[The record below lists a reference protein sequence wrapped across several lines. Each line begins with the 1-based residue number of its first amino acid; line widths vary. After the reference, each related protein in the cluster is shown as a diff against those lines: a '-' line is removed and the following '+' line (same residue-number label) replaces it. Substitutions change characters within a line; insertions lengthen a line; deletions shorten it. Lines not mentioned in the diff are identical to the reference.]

1 MTTAGANEL
10 FGGRCRTTQPRARDY
25 YRSGPKRQR
34 QLSLGVPGV
43 AKKGPLATKRLPAPL
58 HNPAPRALSP
68 QPSALRGDS
77 QPGPVAVWDGCPYPA
92 TTTSPRPGAPDS
104 PDTVS
109 PAPRSR
115 AWTPQPRAQLTSCP
129 RRSLLAMQPGAGAR
143 ESRLQGRGAA
153 HARRRNSCLPGCG
166 RVGLRGSGRAPPAA
180 PHARPAQRSARPPR
194 PLLP

>member
-43 AKKGPLATKRLPAPL
+43 DKKGPLATKRLPARL

-77 QPGPVAVWDGCPYPA
+77 QPGPVAVWDGCPDPA
-92 TTTSPRPGAPDS
+92 TTTSPRPGAPDAPDNGLARS
-104 PDTVS
+104 PHPRVDPATPCPAHLV
-109 PAPRSR
+109 PAPVAPCYAAGSR
-115 AWTPQPRAQLTSCP
+115 RPREP
-129 RRSLLAMQPGAGAR
+129 PAGAR
-143 ESRLQGRGAA
+143 
-153 HARRRNSCLPGCG
+153 GCP
-166 RVGLRGSGRAPPAA
+166 RAPPQQLSATLRACGA
-180 PHARPAQRSARPPR
+180 PGLRPRSARCAPRASRAAFSRPPR